1 MPLNLALLTP
11 TIMKE
16 YIVNIRLPEHLSPKF
31 IELIPA
37 QRKHVDHLFQEGTL
51 FSYSLAFDRS
61 MLWAGVRADS
71 TEEVW
76 KILGSFPLNKYCESE
91 IYELAFHQTVRAN
104 MIELSLN

>member
-1 MPLNLALLTP
+1 
-11 TIMKE
+11 MKE
-16 YIVNIRLPEHLSPKF
+16 YIVNILLPEHLSPRF

-61 MLWAGVRADS
+61 RLWVGVRAGS
-71 TEEVW
+71 VEEVR
-76 KILGSFPLNKYCESE
+76 KVLRAFPLHKYFESE
-91 IYELAFHQTVRAN
+91 IHELAFHQTVRAN